1 MENLGLETTS
11 VTTEK
16 GSIVVNEWLETE
28 EEGIYA
34 IGDVAGAPLLA
45 HKAMHEGVFCAEQIA
60 GIDHAQPMQKSR
72 VPGCTYC
79 HPQVASV
86 GLTERAASEAGHKL
100 RIGKFPLMGNGK
112 AIAIGDTAGFV
123 KTIFNADTG
132 ELIGAHLVGPNVTEM
147 VQGFVLAMGLETTET
162 ELMETIFPHPTVSE
176 AMHESILD
184 AYGQALHI

>member
-123 KTIFNADTG
+123 KTIFNAEEPPLTS
-132 ELIGAHLVGPNVTEM
+132 
-147 VQGFVLAMGLETTET
+147 FVSHYPGKVLTL
-162 ELMETIFPHPTVSE
+162 
-176 AMHESILD
+176 
-184 AYGQALHI
+184 YYY

>member
-1 MENLGLETTS
+1 
-11 VTTEK
+11 
-16 GSIVVNEWLETE
+16 
-28 EEGIYA
+28 
-34 IGDVAGAPLLA
+34 
-45 HKAMHEGVFCAEQIA
+45 MHEGVFCAEQIA